1 MESHEE
7 AYEKTRGKINYVEV
21 GREARQGVVL
31 NRFRITGFD
40 EDIPGLAAHH
50 PAGPSGKLILF
61 LHGLGGSKED
71 VLYFKAFV
79 EKFGFSIMA
88 VDARGHG
95 ERKLDPEKIRPE
107 LLIEYL
113 GKTIVDNR
121 LAIDIAF
128 RNHWVEEG
136 KLILAGA
143 SMGGILGG
151 VVAGVHKRVSGA
163 ALYVPGGDLVEIIFE
178 SKVPVLVELRSKI
191 PPELLNLVK
200 PFLAPVDPINYVDK
214 ISPRPFLIQL
224 GKHDDIVPFKSG
236 VKLFEKAGEPK
247 KLVLHDSGHS
257 IPVDKAIDET
267 VNWLRENFPQLMV

>member
-7 AYEKTRGKINYVEV
+7 AYEKARGKINYVEV
-21 GREARQGVVL
+21 GREATGGAVL
-31 NRFRITGFD
+31 NRFRIIGFD
-40 EDIPGLAAHH
+40 EDIPGLAAHR
-50 PAGPSGKLILF
+50 PAGPSGKLMLF

-95 ERKLDPEKIRPE
+95 GRKLDLEKIRPE

-128 RNHWVEEG
+128 RNHWVKEG

-143 SMGGILGG
+143 SMVGILGG
-151 VVAGVHKRVSGA
+151 VVVGGVRMDC
-163 ALYVPGGDLVEIIFE
+163 GGEF
-178 SKVPVLVELRSKI
+178 
-191 PPELLNLVK
+191 
-200 PFLAPVDPINYVDK
+200 F
-214 ISPRPFLIQL
+214 IS
-224 GKHDDIVPFKSG
+224 
-236 VKLFEKAGEPK
+236 
-247 KLVLHDSGHS
+247 
-257 IPVDKAIDET
+257 
-267 VNWLRENFPQLMV
+267 